1 MIRNLRCENNDIY
14 SFGVAYCFH
23 LYFDPLA
30 RIVPKNLLQNL
41 FYYDFFSRT
50 SSVSLLIE
58 SQGLQGFV
66 LFCF

>member
-1 MIRNLRCENNDIY
+1 MTFIHLGLPI
-14 SFGVAYCFH
+14 VFH
-23 LYFDPLA
+23 LYFDRLA
-30 RIVPKNLLQNL
+30 RILPKNLLQNL